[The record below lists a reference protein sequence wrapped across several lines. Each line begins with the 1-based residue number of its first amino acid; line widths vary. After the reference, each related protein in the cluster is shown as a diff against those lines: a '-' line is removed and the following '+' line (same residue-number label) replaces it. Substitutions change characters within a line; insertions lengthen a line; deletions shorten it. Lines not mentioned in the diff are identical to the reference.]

1 MDVSVDIGRRE
12 QKTASAADTARPEHA
27 AALGRLGVTVAPVT
41 DEVRSSLGLKQTVE
55 GAVVTSLKPDG
66 AAAKAGLAAGDVIE
80 KINGRTVR
88 APGDLVAAVRDATA
102 PSVLALINRHGNTL
116 FVGIRLAAA

>member
-1 MDVSVDIGRRE
+1 M
-12 QKTASAADTARPEHA
+12 
-27 AALGRLGVTVAPVT
+27 T
-41 DEVRSSLGLKQTVE
+41 DEIRSSLGLNASVE

-80 KINGRTVR
+80 KINGRAVK
-88 APGDLVAAVRDATA
+88 APSDLVAAVRDAPA

-116 FVGIRLAAA
+116 FVGIRLADA